1 MTPANVDTQVCTK
14 CVMDTVS
21 NNEITFDEEGVC
33 NYCHHYD
40 SVLSKQLHEDPNSQR
55 LHELIAHIMRGR
67 RGKYDCILGVSGG
80 SDSSYSAYLLHKAGL
95 KVLMV
100 HCDNGWDEGSGVHNI
115 RQLEE
120 KLHFDVYNYKID
132 WPEFRDVQVSVL
144 RASVMDIEIVSDH
157 VNIATLFHAAAK
169 HKVKWIFTGENFK
182 TEGTMPA
189 CWVHNKNDLYHIIS
203 IHRRFGTLPMRTF
216 PKLGFIRKKYF
227 EKLLGIRIIPLLN
240 MVPYNKE
247 AAIQVLQQEL
257 NWQHPGGKHFE
268 SLFTRLYQT
277 YILPVKFRVD
287 KRKAHLSNL
296 IQSGQ
301 LSRGEALSAL
311 AAEII
316 SPEALDTD
324 MHRVLDKLDLSQE
337 EFRRLMNIPPK
348 CHDDYPCYFPGYS
361 FLRAVKNAIGWQS

>member
-1 MTPANVDTQVCTK
+1 MTPGNANARVCTK
-14 CVMDTVS
+14 CVMDTVADP
-21 NNEITFDEEGVC
+21 EITFDEDGVC
-33 NYCHHYD
+33 SYCDRYE
-40 SVLSKQLHEDPNSQR
+40 SVLSRQLHEDPGSRVLPDLLAQVR
-55 LHELIAHIMRGR
+55 RTR

-80 SDSSYSAYLLHKAGL
+80 SDSSYSAYLLHKAAL

-115 RQLEE
+115 RQLAER
-120 KLHFDVYNYKID
+120 LGFDVYNYQID
-132 WPEFRDVQVSVL
+132 WPEFRDVQVSIL

-169 HKVKWIFTGENFK
+169 FKVKWIFTGENFK

-189 CWVHNKNDLYHIIS
+189 CWVHNKNDLYHITS
-203 IHRRFGTLPMRTF
+203 IHTRFGTAPMRTF

-227 EKLLGIRIIPLLN
+227 EKILGIRIIPLLN
-240 MVPYNKE
+240 LVPYDKE
-247 AAIQVLQQEL
+247 AAIQILQNEL
-257 NWQHPGGKHFE
+257 DWQHPGGKHFE

-277 YILPVKFRVD
+277 YILPVKFGVD

-301 LSRGEALSAL
+301 LSRAEAVDAL

-316 SPEALDTD
+316 SPEALSMDKA
-324 MHRVLDKLDLSQE
+324 RVLHKLGLSDHEFE
-337 EFRRLMNIPPK
+337 ELMALPPRA
-348 CHDDYPCYFPGYS
+348 HFEYPCYFPGYS
-361 FLRAVKNAIGWQS
+361 VWRALKNAVWRPR